1 MPLRG
6 SASNIAKASLQL
18 HKHPMHQRYQMEKM
32 IHGAPLKPGP
42 LRTRQPYEADA
53 RLSRGRPSIFD
64 PASSLKRK
72 IKSPETARSVESG
85 LKSGVK
91 FWYGETPKEY
101 PSGS

>member
-1 MPLRG
+1 
-6 SASNIAKASLQL
+6 
-18 HKHPMHQRYQMEKM
+18 MEKM
-32 IHGAPLKPGP
+32 IHGDSFKPGSLSP
-42 LRTRQPYEADA
+42 LRTKKPYEADA
-53 RLSRGRPSIFD
+53 RLTRGRPSIFG

-101 PSGS
+101 APSDRDWETSVSLIRFFCS